1 MTDNGPDSASRATE
15 WQRTGAVEKPPAMSG
30 PGSVSALISQLKAGD
45 EDSVRVLWDR
55 YSAALIRSAQNSLR
69 GQNPAKMDPEEL
81 AQSVFFAL
89 YRGAINEQFEC
100 LNDRAGFWTLVLVI
114 TRRKAIDRIR
124 RETRQKR
131 GGGKKMAREPTH
143 TRKRLLQVSK
153 MFLPVWLLRKIEVEC
168 NDLFEHLIHLLNQE
182 DSSGTLGQVAGSR
195 IAGQSVRE
203 IAAELDRTERTV
215 ERKLERIRSV
225 WAADCEADDNVRSV
239 HDVEPSEHRTSPE
252 TDQ

>member
-15 WQRTGAVEKPPAMSG
+15 WQRTGAVEKPPAMSD

-131 GGGKKMAREPTH
+131 GGQKDGQGTH
-143 TRKRLLQVSK
+143 PHTETSPAGIENVPSRLAA
-153 MFLPVWLLRKIEVEC
+153 PEIEVEC